1 MTSKDKDQNPK
12 GPSDNGA
19 EPSQKGL
26 SRRDLITGGAAAGV
40 MAGAV
45 AITPAAAQAEAH
57 LAGPEDIEWDY
68 EVDVIV
74 VGGGCTGLP
83 AAIRALDLGS
93 SVMIVDQN
101 YDLGG
106 RLAHSG
112 GQTSLGGGDPIQL
125 RDIAGDPDPEGF
137 ITVQTAHTVE
147 ELTEDP
153 DHLFR
158 DMTDWSI
165 VDGAAQAPYRYNERD
180 LHRAWADNCY
190 DTRAFLMDNYLRF
203 GRIAGTHGTGG
214 MTRARR
220 AVPFLML
227 GDTTDIKAGT
237 IAYADAARDSEGEL
251 IERMTAFCPRRLGD
265 GSSVANENAV
275 TGGGIMARCLEFSA
289 REKGAEVMLNRH
301 MDELIREEPFS
312 GRVLG
317 IKASYTP
324 RIANMTG
331 QRLESFWSNGNV
343 DEKKDVIYIRA
354 RKAVILGAGGH
365 PGNPEVRSMFYPAFR
380 DPVWGTSGQ
389 ALLGRERGADGS
401 AIVAGLRIGANL
413 AGMQQNLSYATT
425 FHVSTRVA
433 TPDAYTDMYPGH
445 PTFPF
450 RESTGFTMSAN
461 TMEHAIAVNQV
472 GKRFYNDMD
481 LMRRHSSAN
490 FPGGSIAPNGM
501 TGVDIVQGD
510 WRNCSRDFIRGMYQ
524 RYAGMDAALAIN
536 EGSEPPDFHPG
547 PLWAIFDQA
556 AVERA
561 ELDLRYPFVSDNGY
575 FFQADTIEELADK
588 IYAQHQFQR
597 VPLTYLRETVDRW
610 NGFADDGSD
619 PDFGRGEDAPL
630 HRIDAAPF
638 YAAAIILV
646 WHDSYGGLRIN
657 GKAQVVDMQGVP
669 IPGLYAGGESSGGGN
684 QHGIGRATV
693 HGFIAGTNAS
703 AETGELADPA

>member
-1 MTSKDKDQNPK
+1 VATKDKISKRQSRDMTEDLDDTLKK
-12 GPSDNGA
+12 GV
-19 EPSQKGL
+19 
-26 SRRDLITGGAAAGV
+26 SRRGLLGGGAAAGV
-40 MAGAV
+40 AV
-45 AITPAAAQAEAH
+45 AVGAGSAPAAAQEA
-57 LAGPEDIEWDY
+57 GDGMTWDY

-106 RLAHSG
+106 RLIHSG
-112 GQTSLGGGDPIQL
+112 GQTSLGGGDPLQL
-125 RDIAGDPDPEGF
+125 RDIAGESDPEGF
-137 ITVQTAHTVE
+137 LTVQTAHTVE

-190 DTRAFLMDNYLRF
+190 DARQFMMDNYLRF

-220 AVPFLML
+220 AVPYLML
-227 GDTTDIKAGT
+227 GETTDIRAGT
-237 IAYADAARDSEGEL
+237 IAYEDAARDRDGNL
-251 IERMTAFCPRRLGD
+251 LERVTAFCPRRLGD
-265 GSSVANENAV
+265 GGSVANPNAV
-275 TGGGIMARCLEFSA
+275 TGGGVMARCLEFAA
-289 REKGAEVMLNRH
+289 REKGAQIMLNRH
-301 MDELIREEPFS
+301 MDDLIREEPFA

-317 IKASYTP
+317 IRASYTP
-324 RIANMTG
+324 RHSGMTG
-331 QRLESFWSNGNV
+331 QRLESYWSNGNI
-343 DEKKDVIYIRA
+343 DERRPVVTIRA
-354 RKAVILGAGGH
+354 RKAVILGPGGH
-365 PGNPEVRSMFYPAFR
+365 PGNPEVRAMFYPAFR

-401 AIVAGLRIGANL
+401 GIVAGLRIGANL
-413 AGMQQNLSYATT
+413 SGMQQNLSYATT
-425 FHVSTRVA
+425 FHVATRVA

-450 RESTGFTMSAN
+450 RQSTGFDMNAN

-481 LMRRHSSAN
+481 LMRRHSSAT

-501 TGVDIVQGD
+501 SGIDIVQGD

-524 RYAGMDAALAIN
+524 AHAGLHAALAIN
-536 EGSEPPDFHPG
+536 EGSQAPDFHPG
-547 PLWAIFDQA
+547 PLWAIFDEA

-561 ELDLRYPFVSDNGY
+561 GLDLRYPFVAENGY
-575 FFQADTIEELADK
+575 FFKADTLEELADK
-588 IYAQHQFQR
+588 IYAQHEFQR
-597 VPLTYLRETVDRW
+597 VPMTYLRETVDRW
-610 NGFADDGSD
+610 NGFVDAGSD
-619 PDFGRGEDAPL
+619 PDFGRGEDAPM
-630 HRIDAAPF
+630 HRIDTGPF
-638 YAAAIILV
+638 YAAAIVIV

-657 GKAQVVDMQGVP
+657 GKAQVIDMQGQP
-669 IPGLYAGGESSGGGN
+669 IPGLYAGGEVSGGGN

-693 HGFIAGTNAS
+693 HGYIAGTEAA
-703 AETGELADPA
+703 AEMA